1 MFGLVKLNFYF
12 MFESK
17 FVARYFPARQNLVSG
32 HYLSVFWRGPI
43 FELEIDHDE
52 INAGLPSMQRRR

>member
-1 MFGLVKLNFYF
+1 

-17 FVARYFPARQNLVSG
+17 FVARYFLARQNLVSG

-52 INAGLPSMQRRR
+52 INAALPSMQRRR